1 MYELYDKYRGT
12 RSATPA
18 LSIPDEGG
26 QDSGADAP
34 LGYGYST
41 TNVIGVALW
50 VLSDTGQ
57 RRSTS

>member
-1 MYELYDKYRGT
+1 MYDIYDKYMET
-12 RSATPA
+12 RSDAPA
-18 LSIPDEGG
+18 LSSLDEAGW
-26 QDSGADAP
+26 DSGAGAP

>member
-12 RSATPA
+12 RRAAPA
-18 LSIPDEGG
+18 LSIPDEAGRG
-26 QDSGADAP
+26 SGAGAP
-34 LGYGYST
+34 LGCGYST